1 VIVDSPAAPPRPD
14 PAAVAAADVAVI
26 EAQADAT
33 ADVIEA
39 QAEAEVKII
48 EARSE
53 APEWRDQLLS
63 DVTRLQEESSRATA
77 EQIAAL
83 RTDMTMGLAMLTER
97 MDLLTQQPPPPEP
110 DPPNPAP
117 DPGEGGEGN
126 GDGPASQEA
135 AEIVA
140 EPAKE
145 PDKPERK
152 RAHRWI

>member
-1 VIVDSPAAPPRPD
+1 
-14 PAAVAAADVAVI
+14 
-26 EAQADAT
+26 
-33 ADVIEA
+33 
-39 QAEAEVKII
+39 
-48 EARSE
+48 
-53 APEWRDQLLS
+53 
-63 DVTRLQEESSRATA
+63 
-77 EQIAAL
+77 
-83 RTDMTMGLAMLTER
+83 MLTER

>member
-1 VIVDSPAAPPRPD
+1 MPD
-14 PAAVAAADVAVI
+14 PVATAAADVAVI

-33 ADVIEA
+33 VQVIEA
-39 QAEAEVKII
+39 QADAEADII

-83 RTDMTMGLAMLTER
+83 RTDMTMGLTMLTER

-110 DPPNPAP
+110 DPPNP
-117 DPGEGGEGN
+117 DPGQSGEIAD
-126 GDGPASQEA
+126 GDGGTDASGQA

-145 PDKPERK
+145 PDKPERR

>member
-1 VIVDSPAAPPRPD
+1 MPD
-14 PAAVAAADVAVI
+14 PAATAAADVAVI
-26 EAQADAT
+26 EAQAAAT
-33 ADVIEA
+33 VQVIEA
-39 QAEAEVKII
+39 QAEAEADII

-63 DVTRLQEESSRATA
+63 NVTRLQEESSRATA

-83 RTDMTMGLAMLTER
+83 RTDMTMGLAMLSER
-97 MDLLTQQPPPPEP
+97 MDQLTQGSPPMEQV
-110 DPPNPAP
+110 PPNPDP
-117 DPGEGGEGN
+117 DQNEATSGN
-126 GDGPASQEA
+126 GSEAEQPASESA

-145 PDKPERK
+145 PDRPERK

>member
-1 VIVDSPAAPPRPD
+1 
-14 PAAVAAADVAVI
+14 VAVI

-39 QAEAEVKII
+39 QAEAEVEII
-48 EARSE
+48 EALSE
-53 APEWRDQLLS
+53 APEWRDQLYQ

-83 RTDMTMGLAMLTER
+83 RTDMMTGLAMLSER
-97 MDLLTQQPPPPEP
+97 MDQLIQTSPPTEQV
-110 DPPNPAP
+110 PPNP
-117 DPGEGGEGN
+117 DPGQSEATSGN
-126 GDGPASQEA
+126 GSAAEQPASENA
-135 AEIVA
+135 AEIVE

-145 PDKPERK
+145 PDKPERR

>member
-1 VIVDSPAAPPRPD
+1 MPD
-14 PAAVAAADVAVI
+14 PAALAAADVAVI

-33 ADVIEA
+33 VQVIEA
-39 QAEAEVKII
+39 QADAEADII

-83 RTDMTMGLAMLTER
+83 RTDMTTGLTLLSER
-97 MDLLTQQPPPPEP
+97 MDQLTQQVPPPEP
-110 DPPNPAP
+110 DPPNP
-117 DPGEGGEGN
+117 DPGQSGEAD
-126 GDGPASQEA
+126 GDGDPAASTPASGA

-145 PDKPERK
+145 PERPERK